1 MNWSKILRRWTMKSV
16 HAAIL
21 SSALLGSASVVV
33 AQTPSVAAN
42 KLPGI
47 HYTRS
52 QTFDLPV
59 VMDKSDRLTL
69 SEIRLYVKT
78 PTTGWTLMEKGS
90 QELTRFSCKVTQD
103 GEYWYTLALVDRAGQ
118 MTPAD
123 LNLVP
128 PSQRVV
134 VDTVVPVVQ
143 VESTN
148 VAGELCLRCTVQDA
162 NADQTTLKAVCKT
175 ESGEYPLESVPN
187 QPGVFRVKGAELMKY
202 PVVVSAKD
210 LAGNVGL
217 KEVNVREMIGST
229 LSPAPKG
236 PPEIALIE
244 GRPEPKGTDL
254 TAPRIDLPPPRTE
267 GPPMLKNEAPPMPR
281 IETPPLPKAEV
292 PPLPGPISRAEYP
305 PVPVSPPA
313 PMYPPPLPELPT
325 KVTTPAIESLTPAGT
340 GPQQLINTTHATVE
354 YRLDQVGPSGV
365 GKVEIYMTPD
375 KGQSWHRLGEDSDKR
390 SPAEI
395 NLPGDGSYGI
405 RIVVT
410 NGNGFGGKAPV
421 RGDQPHCTIEV
432 DTTSPFVQLRST
444 EVMPSSGQV
453 EIRWNAT
460 DRNLGTEPVSLHYR
474 TRTDGPWQLI
484 ARGVKNDGMHR
495 WAFPRDV
502 GSQFFFK
509 VEVTDL
515 AGNMS
520 QAVSSQAITI
530 DMAEPQATVV
540 GVTGSAVRPRTGGN

>member
-1 MNWSKILRRWTMKSV
+1 MNWSKILRRWTMQSI
-16 HAAIL
+16 HATIL
-21 SSALLGSASVVV
+21 SSALLGSASVAV
-33 AQTPSVAAN
+33 AQAPSVTAN

-78 PTTGWTLMEKGS
+78 PTTGWALMEKGS
-90 QELTRFSCKVTQD
+90 QELTRFSCKVPQD

-118 MTPAD
+118 MSPAD
-123 LNLVP
+123 LNVAP

-134 VDTVVPVVQ
+134 VDTVLPVLQVQ
-143 VESTN
+143 SIN
-148 VAGELCLRCTVQDA
+148 VAGELCLRCTVQDT
-162 NADQTTLKAVCKT
+162 NADHATLKAVCKT
-175 ESGEYPLESVPN
+175 EAGEYPLESVPN
-187 QPGVFRVKGAELMKY
+187 QPGVFRVKGAELMKF
-202 PVVVSAKD
+202 PVVVSVKD
-210 LAGNVGL
+210 LAGNVGT

-236 PPEIALIE
+236 PPEIALTE
-244 GRPEPKGTDL
+244 ARPEPKGTDL
-254 TAPRIDLPPPRTE
+254 PAPRIDLPPPRAE
-267 GPPMLKNEAPPMPR
+267 APPMVKTEAPPMP
-281 IETPPLPKAEV
+281 KAEV
-292 PPLPGPISRAEYP
+292 PSVPSPISRAEYP

-313 PMYPPPLPELPT
+313 PVSLPAPMSPPASPELPA
-325 KVTTPAIESLTPAGT
+325 KVPTLPIETPTQAA

-354 YRLDQVGPSGV
+354 YRIDQVGPSGV

-375 KGQSWHRLGEDSDKR
+375 KGQSWHRLGEDADKR

-395 NLPGDGSYGI
+395 DLPGDGSYGI

-474 TRTDGPWQLI
+474 TRTDGPWQVI
-484 ARGVKNDGMHR
+484 ARGVKNDGVHR

-520 QAVSSQAITI
+520 QAVSSQPITI

-540 GVTGSAVRPRTGGN
+540 GVTGSSTVRQRTGGN